1 MGRQEFMEQLE
12 GLLGDVPQTEREEA
26 LRYYED
32 YLEDAGVEKEADVLE
47 ELGSPAQVA
56 DSIRAGL
63 EEGKPFAQESSDPL
77 KAQELQTEEGKEE
90 APDEQVPVTENV
102 RNEDG
107 QKAEEP
113 AAMDMEAYMK
123 QMEARA
129 EEKNASRWEIP
140 EPSVSGQ
147 KEDMREEANPES
159 AGWMHQESQTRQQER
174 AQQGYGPGH
183 ANYGPQGQPNEG
195 WRNAQGGPAYGYG
208 NNGYG
213 PGPHDNRWQGQP
225 DGRNGRDG
233 RNAYQSQYQG
243 NGPWNGPWQGQG
255 NGGPGGA
262 YYGGGP
268 GGYGQGYGRPPYGA
282 NPGRRYGRR
291 SAGEILLLI
300 LLGIFVIPIV
310 VPLFLGVLAA
320 VLGLLLAL
328 VVGLAALVIAGIAV
342 LIAGIVMI
350 GVAFA
355 KIFVAPMAA
364 VYLMGGGMVCTGLG
378 LALTVLMAWLMA
390 KVVPMACRGFVSLC
404 KWPFRKRMG

>member
-1 MGRQEFMEQLE
+1 
-12 GLLGDVPQTEREEA
+12 
-26 LRYYED
+26 
-32 YLEDAGVEKEADVLE
+32 
-47 ELGSPAQVA
+47 
-56 DSIRAGL
+56 
-63 EEGKPFAQESSDPL
+63 
-77 KAQELQTEEGKEE
+77 
-90 APDEQVPVTENV
+90 
-102 RNEDG
+102 
-107 QKAEEP
+107 
-113 AAMDMEAYMK
+113 MDMEAYMK
-123 QMEARA
+123 RMEAQA

-140 EPSVSGQ
+140 EPSAADRKEERGEGNASQSAGQ
-147 KEDMREEANPES
+147 AHQEFRTKQQEEA
-159 AGWMHQESQTRQQER
+159 R
-174 AQQGYGPGH
+174 QGYGHPGYGSGN
-183 ANYGPQGQPNEG
+183 ANYGPQGQPNES
-195 WRNAQGGPAYGYG
+195 WRNAQGGPSYGYG
-208 NNGYG
+208 NHSYG
-213 PGPHDNRWQGQP
+213 QPDGRWQGQP
-225 DGRNGRDG
+225 DGRNGGDG

-243 NGPWNGPWQGQG
+243 NGPWNGAWQGQG
-255 NGGPGGA
+255 NGGPGGP

-268 GGYGQGYGRPPYGA
+268 GGYGPGYGRPPYGA
-282 NPGRRYGRR
+282 NPGRRYARR

-300 LLGIFVIPIV
+300 VLGIFVLPIV

-378 LALTVLMAWLMA
+378 LALTVLMAWLMV